1 MRALPASERVDL
13 GACACYLC
21 RAGRMPAKSP
31 NLMPSTRRNLAT
43 ARRDRRFSVR
53 VATRSDIETIADLD
67 QNEYHDD
74 SVDLPGLTGWFE
86 KYSRGAFVLE
96 YQPDNQP
103 KRIVGALGIWPITA
117 DAFEQIT
124 TGQLDEIDIASKHI
138 CASAQ
143 NAKYRHWYVGDII
156 IDAEFRRK
164 GLFSAPAATL
174 LGRGLQ
180 EWLKIGHF
188 DDDIDLC
195 AIGVAD
201 QGGALLEHFGFQRAT
216 DSQHAA
222 ISCPR
227 GRPVFKASIGH
238 DKLGEWIDK
247 TMQTTLKY
255 PAS

>member
-1 MRALPASERVDL
+1 MLSV
-13 GACACYLC
+13 
-21 RAGRMPAKSP
+21 
-31 NLMPSTRRNLAT
+31 RRKFAMT
-43 ARRDRRFSVR
+43 RRDRRFSVR

-67 QNEYHDD
+67 ENEYHDD

-117 DAFEQIT
+117 DAFEQII
-124 TGQLDEIDIASKHI
+124 TGQLDEVDIASKHI
-138 CASAQ
+138 CAGAQ

-164 GLFSAPAATL
+164 GLFGASAATL
-174 LGRGLQ
+174 LGRGLR

-188 DDDIDLC
+188 DDAIELC

-201 QGGALLEHFGFQRAT
+201 QGGSLLQHFGFQRAT
-216 DSQHAA
+216 DSQNAA

-227 GRPVFKASIGH
+227 GRPVFKASISH
-238 DKLGEWIDK
+238 HKLGEWIDK
-247 TMQTTLKY
+247 TMQTALKY

>member
-1 MRALPASERVDL
+1 MRVLLVRRRPYACQKSDL
-13 GACACYLC
+13 ML
-21 RAGRMPAKSP
+21 
-31 NLMPSTRRNLAT
+31 STRRNPAT

-53 VATRSDIETIADLD
+53 VAARNDIETIADLD
-67 QNEYHDD
+67 ANEYHDD

-86 KYSRGAFVLE
+86 KYSHGAFVLE
-96 YQPDNQP
+96 YQPDDQP
-103 KRIVGALGIWPITA
+103 KRIAGALGIWPITA

-124 TGQLDEIDIASKHI
+124 AGQLDEIDIGSNHI
-138 CASAQ
+138 CAGAQ
-143 NAKYRHWYVGDII
+143 NAKYRHWYIGDII

-164 GLFSAPAATL
+164 GLFGAPAATL
-174 LGRGLQ
+174 LGRGLR

-188 DDDIDLC
+188 DDDIELC

-201 QGGALLEHFGFQRAT
+201 QGGSLLEHFGFQRAT
-216 DSQHAA
+216 DSQNAA

-227 GRPVFKASIGH
+227 GRPVFKASIAR
-238 DKLGEWIDK
+238 DKLGEWIDQ